1 MHSGRT
7 SLGEHFHILA
17 GDLRRASRVLVKA
30 PGFVSAALLAIV
42 LGVTSTTVV
51 FSLINAVL
59 IRSLPYGNA
68 ERLVYMWTPMPGAA
82 GAPQEIGPYY
92 SDVIAWQRDSKSF
105 EAITGLQRYMPLLTE
120 GRPQRVGGAR
130 VLGNFFLT
138 LDTRAQLGR
147 TIQPEDDRPGN
158 QFVAVISDALWRS
171 RFGGNPSA
179 IGKTILIN
187 RQLYRVIGV
196 MPPEFSYPG
205 GIDYPHQ
212 PEFARLARTDVWVPV
227 ALTPNQL
234 SARDSDEAD
243 AVVGRLRSGIS
254 VSQAQWEISAIQK
267 RLAPVHPE
275 GALEALLVPFVETAM
290 GPVRPLMRLLM
301 GAVCLVLLLACG
313 NLASLLL
320 ARAANRVH
328 ELGVRTALG
337 ARRSRL
343 VRMLVTESMLL
354 ALVGGAVAVGLSLA
368 VTRLVVK
375 LNPGDIPRF
384 EEAAVDWRV
393 LLFGL
398 VVAAGTGFAAGILP
412 AVSASFVNVS
422 EFLRQGGRG
431 TAGGSW
437 NARNALVV
445 SEISLAVVLLAG
457 AGLLIRSYLVVEG
470 EDKGFAPSTLTMSIT
485 LEEQAQGADLFR
497 RELMRR
503 IQDLPGVQAAGSI
516 DDLPLASNED
526 LGFLV
531 VEGYTSKLKQWVR
544 ARGTAGEY
552 FRAMQI
558 PLIAGRYLNDGDI
571 AAKPFEMEE
580 NVVVSES
587 FAKRYFPGRN
597 ALGHRLG
604 INGPAKSTIVGIV
617 GDVRHS
623 SLEEAPEPI
632 VYAQNGLAD
641 SVAIRALGSPE
652 SIVASIR
659 REVNA
664 FAAGAAVT
672 DVQTMSQYVDQAAAR
687 RRFQTVAL
695 TAFAG
700 VAVFL
705 TLVGLY
711 GLIAYAVKQRT
722 AEIGVRM
729 ALGATEGAMLR
740 MVVLSGLK
748 LTLAGLG
755 IGICLALALARGM
768 AGFIYGIPAIDPVTF
783 LAVPAFMITVSV
795 MACVAPALRAAR
807 IDPVDALRQ
816 Q

>member
-1 MHSGRT
+1 MGLQTALR
-7 SLGEHFHILA
+7 EYVRILA
-17 GDLRRASRVLVKA
+17 GDLRRSARVLAKS
-30 PGFVSAALLAIV
+30 PGFVCAALLAVV
-42 LGVTSTTVV
+42 LGVSATTTV
-51 FSLINAVL
+51 INAVL

-68 ERLVYMWTPMPGAA
+68 ERLVYMWTPVPGAS
-82 GAPQEIGPYY
+82 GLPPEIGPYY

-105 EAITGLQRYMPLLTE
+105 EAITGLRRYMPLLTE
-120 GRPQRVGGAR
+120 GKPQRVGGAR

-138 LDTRAQLGR
+138 LEAHAQLGR
-147 TIQPEDDRPGN
+147 TIQREDDQPGN

-171 RFGGNPSA
+171 RFGGDPSA

-187 RQLYRVIGV
+187 SQLYRVIGV

-205 GIDYPHQ
+205 GNDYRHQ

-227 ALTPNQL
+227 ALTPKQQ
-234 SARDSDEAD
+234 SARDSEEAD
-243 AVVGRLRSGIS
+243 AVIGRLRGGIS
-254 VSQAQWEISAIQK
+254 LSQGQSEISAIQK

-275 GALEALLVPFVETAM
+275 GALQALLVPFVETAI

-328 ELGVRTALG
+328 EMGVRTALG
-337 ARRSRL
+337 AQRLRL
-343 VRMLVTESMLL
+343 VWMLVTESMLL
-354 ALVGGAVAVGLSLA
+354 ALVGGALAVGLSLA
-368 VTRLVVK
+368 ATRLLVK

-384 EEAAVDWRV
+384 EEASVDWRV
-393 LLFGL
+393 LLFGFA
-398 VVAAGTGFAAGILP
+398 VAVGTGIAAGILP

-422 EFLRQGGRG
+422 ELLRQGGRG

-437 NARNALVV
+437 SARNALVV
-445 SEISLAVVLLAG
+445 AEISLAVVLLAG
-457 AGLLIRSYLVVEG
+457 AMLLIRSYLVVEG
-470 EDKGFAPSTLTMSIT
+470 ENKGFAPSALTMSIT
-485 LEEQAQGADLFR
+485 LEDQAKGVDLFR

-516 DDLPLASNED
+516 DDLPLGSNED
-526 LGFLV
+526 IGFLV
-531 VEGYTSKLKQWVR
+531 VEGYTSKLQQWVR

-558 PLIAGRYLNDGDI
+558 PLIAGRCLNDGDI
-571 AAKPFEMEE
+571 AARPFEMEHG
-580 NVVVSES
+580 VVVSES

-597 ALGHRLG
+597 ALGHHLG
-604 INGPAKSTIVGIV
+604 IDGPAKNTIVGIV

-641 SVAIRALGSPE
+641 SVVIRTFGSPE
-652 SIVASIR
+652 AIVASIR
-659 REVNA
+659 KEVSA
-664 FAAGAAVT
+664 FGAGAAVT
-672 DVQTMSQYVDQAAAR
+672 NVQPMSQYVDQAAAH

-695 TAFAG
+695 AAFAG

-711 GLIAYAVKQRT
+711 GLVAYAVRQRT

-729 ALGATEGAMLR
+729 ALGASPGAVVG
-740 MVVLSGLK
+740 MVILSGLK
-748 LTLAGLG
+748 LTSAGLA
-755 IGICLALALARGM
+755 IGVCLALVLARALAS
-768 AGFIYGIPAIDPVTF
+768 FLYGVPAMDPVTF
-783 LAVPAFMITVSV
+783 IAVPVSIIAAALV
-795 MACVAPALRAAR
+795 ACIGPAWKAAG
-807 IDPVDALRQ
+807 IDPVEALRQ

>member
-1 MHSGRT
+1 MPAWRT
-7 SLGEHFHILA
+7 TLREHLHILA
-17 GDLRRASRVLVKA
+17 GDLRRAARVLTKA
-30 PGFVSAALLAIV
+30 PGFALAALLAIV

-68 ERLVYMWTPMPGAA
+68 ERLVYMWTPVPGAA
-82 GAPQEIGPYY
+82 GLPREIGPYY
-92 SDVIAWQRDSKSF
+92 SDMIAWQRDSKSF
-105 EAITGLQRYMPLLTE
+105 EAITGFRRYVALLTGE
-120 GRPQRVGGAR
+120 SPQRVGGAR

-138 LDTRAQLGR
+138 VEAHPQLGR
-147 TIQPEDDRPGN
+147 TLQPEDDRPGN
-158 QFVAVISDALWRS
+158 QFVAVISDALWQS
-171 RFGGNPSA
+171 RFAGHPNA
-179 IGKTILIN
+179 IGKTVLIN
-187 RQLYRVIGV
+187 RQPYRVIGV
-196 MPPEFSYPG
+196 MPQEFSYPG
-205 GIDYPHQ
+205 GNDFPHQ
-212 PEFARLARTDVWVPV
+212 PEFARFTRTDVWVPA
-227 ALTPNQL
+227 ALTPKEL

-243 AVVGRLRSGIS
+243 AVVGRLGGGTGI
-254 VSQAQWEISAIQK
+254 SQAQWEISAIQK
-267 RLAPVHPE
+267 RLEPVHPE
-275 GALEALLVPFVETAM
+275 GALQALLVPFVETAI

-313 NLASLLL
+313 NLACLLL

-328 ELGVRTALG
+328 EMGVRTALG
-337 ARRSRL
+337 AQRSRL

-354 ALVGGAVAVGLSLA
+354 ALVGGTLAVGLSLA
-368 VTRLVVK
+368 VTRLVVN

-384 EEAAVDWRV
+384 EETAVDWRV

-398 VVAAGTGFAAGILP
+398 AVAVGTGFAAGILP

-422 EFLRQGGRG
+422 ALLRQGGRG
-431 TAGGSW
+431 AAGGSW
-437 NARNALVV
+437 SARNALVV
-445 SEISLAVVLLAG
+445 AEIARAVVLLTG
-457 AGLLIRSYLVVEG
+457 AGLLIRSYLAVQG
-470 EDKGFAPSTLTMSIT
+470 EFKGFAPSTLTMNIT
-485 LEEQAQGADLFR
+485 LDEQAQGVNGFR
-497 RELMRR
+497 RELMRH
-503 IQDLPGVQAAGSI
+503 IQRLPGVQAAGSI
-516 DDLPLASNED
+516 DDLPLSANED
-526 LGFLV
+526 IGFLE

-558 PLIAGRYLNDGDI
+558 PLIAGRYLNDADI

-580 NVVVSES
+580 SVVVSES

-597 ALGHRLG
+597 ALGRRLG

-623 SLEEAPEPI
+623 SLEEAPKPI
-632 VYAQNGLAD
+632 VYAQNGSAD
-641 SVAIRALGSPE
+641 SVVIRTRGSPE
-652 SIVASIR
+652 AIVASVR
-659 REVNA
+659 KEVSA
-664 FAAGAAVT
+664 FGGAMVT

-695 TAFAG
+695 TAFAS

-711 GLIAYAVKQRT
+711 GLIAFTVRQRA

-729 ALGATEGAMLR
+729 ALGATPGAMIR
-740 MVVLSGLK
+740 MVILSGLK
-748 LTLAGLG
+748 LTFAGLA
-755 IGICLALALARGM
+755 IGVCSALALARGM
-768 AGFIYGIPAIDPVTF
+768 ATFIYGIPAIDPVTF
-783 LAVPAFMITVSV
+783 LGVPVFMLAITFIG
-795 MACVAPALRAAR
+795 CVFPAWKAAQ